1 MARWSEKP
9 AVIGLRSLL
18 FYLASAAVLLVFVPL
33 YPVILL
39 KSVSFS
45 WRIICGFVHVQLW
58 LLRVICGQRYQVI
71 GAENMPDG
79 PCILASR
86 HEAMWE
92 TMVLPVLFG
101 NPTVMLKQEILRY
114 PIAGRLSRKLEFIGL
129 DRGGSAEHA
138 RAAFE
143 QARRQAAKGRSILI
157 FPNGTRNPEH
167 RFRVQ
172 KGVAVLYRMLKLPC
186 VPILLDSG
194 DYWPYRRWLRRP
206 GVITVR
212 VLPPI
217 PEGLRANEFL
227 TQLTNDLAQPA

>member
-9 AVIGLRSLL
+9 TVIGVRSLL
-18 FYLASAAVLLVFVPL
+18 FHLASAVVLLGFLPL
-33 YPVILL
+33 YPVAL
-39 KSVSFS
+39 KTSVSFFWPVIRS
-45 WRIICGFVHVQLW
+45 FVHTQLW

-71 GAENMPDG
+71 GTENLPDG

-92 TMVLPVLFG
+92 TMVLPVLFD
-101 NPTVMLKQEILRY
+101 NPTVMLKQEILQY
-114 PIAGRLSRKLEFIGL
+114 PIAGRLSRKLEYIGL

-143 QARRQAAKGRSILI
+143 QARRQAAKGRSVLI
-157 FPNGTRNPEH
+157 FPNGTRNPQH

-186 VPILLDSG
+186 VPIALDSG
-194 DYWPYRRWLRRP
+194 DFWPYRSWHRRP

-212 VLPPI
+212 ILPPI
-217 PEGLRANEFL
+217 PNGLRAKEFL
-227 TQLTNDLAQPA
+227 PQLTDDLALPA